1 MRGLARLLMSMID
14 TVSLPGEPTIICPAS
29 LSLVFSSLPLM
40 MMCAYAPVANPIAA
54 TSAAAPKIVRMVSS
68 LGWFYAGSN

>member
-1 MRGLARLLMSMID
+1 
-14 TVSLPGEPTIICPAS
+14 
-29 LSLVFSSLPLM
+29 LSLAFSSLPLM
-40 MMCAYAPVANPIAA
+40 MICAYAPVANLIAA